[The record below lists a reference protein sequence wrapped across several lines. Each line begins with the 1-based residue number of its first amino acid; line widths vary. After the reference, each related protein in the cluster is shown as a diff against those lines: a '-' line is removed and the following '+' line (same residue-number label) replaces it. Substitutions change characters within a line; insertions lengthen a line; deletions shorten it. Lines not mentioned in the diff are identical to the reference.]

1 MAQHDSAD
9 CPVALVVENDD
20 AIRNLASAVL
30 EETDLDV
37 IACTSAEA
45 ALSVLERA
53 DVNVAL
59 LFADVGLQGGMDGL
73 ALARTVEKRWP
84 EVRMVVTSGRAGDRN
99 VSLPRSAVFMQKPWR
114 AFDILVQADRAT
126 IAAKTA

>member
-9 CPVALVVENDD
+9 CPVALVVEDD
-20 AIRNLASAVL
+20 AAIRNLASAVL

-37 IACTSAEA
+37 IACSSAEA
-45 ALSVLERA
+45 AISVLERP

-59 LFADVGLQGGMDGL
+59 LFADVGLEGKMDGL

-84 EVRMVVTSGRAGDRN
+84 KVRMVVTSGRANDRN
-99 VSLPRSAVFMQKPWR
+99 ESLPRRAVFMQKPWR
-114 AFDILVQADRAT
+114 ALDVLVQADRAT
-126 IAAKTA
+126 IANRVA